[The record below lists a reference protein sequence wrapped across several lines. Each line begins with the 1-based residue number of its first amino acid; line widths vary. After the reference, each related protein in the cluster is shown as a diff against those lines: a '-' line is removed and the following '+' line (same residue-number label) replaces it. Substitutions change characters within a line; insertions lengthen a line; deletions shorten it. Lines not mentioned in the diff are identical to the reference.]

1 MGGTFQAEGMAC
13 PKPANRGSVHP
24 RSCRNFRMPW
34 GWGWWGLCG
43 GVGTEV
49 SGELLSGRVPL
60 CDVCGGETAGGCVQ
74 GAEA

>member
-1 MGGTFQAEGMAC
+1 
-13 PKPANRGSVHP
+13 
-24 RSCRNFRMPW
+24 MPW